1 MSLPHSPPD
10 VGCQNPGL
18 DGKLG
23 TDYVGT
29 ASSTDGG
36 LLCQRW
42 SSTFP
47 HKHDR
52 TKMGDHNFCRNTPGS
67 SDPRVWCYTAESSK
81 RWDFCTVPKCDT
93 NGKDSMPF

>member
-1 MSLPHSPPD
+1 M
-10 VGCQNPGL
+10 
-18 DGKLG
+18 
-23 TDYVGT
+23 
-29 ASSTDGG
+29 
-36 LLCQRW
+36 
-42 SSTFP
+42 
-47 HKHDR
+47 